1 MNYTHLSSVLLLASA
16 AFTSTA
22 DDNAQYSLETLH
34 VMSLNELLNLE
45 VISAS
50 RTKEKIIDAP
60 ANITVVTAQTIH
72 QRGYQN
78 LIDVLRDVP
87 GYDFANIED
96 SAGEYTTHSVNR
108 GLGGSPG
115 NVQLLIL
122 VDGVVQN
129 HIGFNWS
136 QPWGNQQIF
145 ADLKK
150 IEIIQGPGSASYG
163 ANAYSGVIHFI
174 TAANND
180 EVTDQFS
187 TLFDQNNLRTSSFVV
202 DTQLSELYLQA
213 SGRLSETDGDLGVA
227 RYDPAG
233 YFSAQPWPLTQTQ
246 DYANEQYLINSANP
260 NARQLQSAGF
270 NNQSKDWALR
280 GKATWQPLNKN
291 LGITRINLAFNK
303 WSQQQGLGSYVAGFE
318 YQTRAKSYQK
328 HHEAAHA
335 ALDVDYQINNNTQ
348 LTSKL
353 WYRENKQLPQTGFQ
367 YSYRF
372 VDLVKSYHSTNSQ
385 IGFEQQ
391 VQFDQI
397 DSNWLLGYRVQ
408 QSEKMDQ
415 VVSLGQ
421 YQSGQ
426 DASTH
431 SSWDSAAS
439 GLGLNQY
446 ANSGTREVDERAAYI
461 QYQANYQD
469 WFDYTLGLRYDHSDE
484 YGSTINPRL
493 ALIYNADRLV
503 ENIDWRIKFLYGQ
516 AFREPSIFELT
527 DEFRGNNH
535 LKPESINTYEIVSH
549 WVSNNDVYDASLKAA
564 VFYSQQ
570 KDVIT
575 LQAQDSESGSMF
587 INGKSDDTYGFSL
600 DSHWNISSQINAY
613 ANYQFTEGENNA
625 STLSLQHTAK
635 HKINW
640 GVSLDSFEQ
649 KLNINF
655 RMNHLL
661 SRATPPSN
669 RYFVGQAP
677 SVSLANLVVSWHGW
691 STSSVTITPQL
702 LINNLFDKQ
711 FLGVGRQDGSS
722 DINRYDPEY
731 NINPNGFAP
740 PYHPQPGRTIAANIK
755 VTF

>member
-1 MNYTHLSSVLLLASA
+1 MNYTHISSVLLLASCT
-16 AFTSTA
+16 FSSTA
-22 DDNAQYSLETLH
+22 DENTQYSLETLH

-60 ANITVVTAQTIH
+60 ANITVVTAKTIH

-87 GYDFANIED
+87 GFDFANIED

-174 TAANND
+174 TAASND

-187 TLFDQNNLRTSSFVV
+187 TLVGQNNLRTSSFVV
-202 DTQLSELYLQA
+202 DTQLGELYLQA
-213 SGRLSETDGDLGVA
+213 SGRLSETDGDSGLE

-233 YFSAQPWPLTQTQ
+233 YFSAQPWPLTQSQ
-246 DYANEQYLINSANP
+246 DYSNGQYVTNTPNP
-260 NARQLQSAGF
+260 FAGQLQPAGF

-280 GKATWQPLNKN
+280 GKATWQPLNQG
-291 LGITRINLAFNK
+291 LGVSRINLAFNK
-303 WSQQQGLGSYVAGFE
+303 WAQQQGLGSYVAGFE

-328 HHEAAHA
+328 HHEAAHI
-335 ALDVDYQINNNTQ
+335 ALDVDYQITHHAI

-372 VDLVKSYHSTNSQ
+372 VDLVKSYHSNNNQ

-391 VQFDQI
+391 VQLDHL
-397 DSNWLLGYRVQ
+397 DANWLFGYRVQ
-408 QSEKMDQ
+408 QSDKMNQ
-415 VVSLGQ
+415 ITSLGQ
-421 YQSGQ
+421 YQNGQ
-426 DASTH
+426 GASTQ
-431 SSWDSAAS
+431 SDWESATS

-446 ANSGTREVDERAAYI
+446 ANSGTSVVDEHAAYV
-461 QYQANYQD
+461 QYQNKYGQR
-469 WFDYTLGLRYDHSDE
+469 FNYTLGLRYDHSDE

-493 ALIYNADRLV
+493 ALIYNADSLV
-503 ENIDWRIKFLYGQ
+503 DNIDWRIKFLYGQ

-527 DEFRGNNH
+527 DEYRGNNH
-535 LKPESINTYEIVSH
+535 LKPESINTYEIVNH
-549 WVSNNDVYDASLKAA
+549 WVSNNDMFDASLKAS

-570 KDVIT
+570 EDVIT
-575 LQAQDSESGSMF
+575 LQAQDSEGGSVY

-600 DSHWNISSQINAY
+600 DSHWNISPQIQTY
-613 ANYQFTEGENNA
+613 ANYQFTEGENNS

-640 GVSLDSFEQ
+640 GVSVDSFEQ
-649 KLNINF
+649 NLNINF
-655 RMNHLL
+655 RVNHLL
-661 SRATPPSN
+661 SRAVPPSN
-669 RYFVGQAP
+669 RYFVEKAP
-677 SVSLANLVVSWHGW
+677 SVTLANLVVSWHGW
-691 STSSVTITPQL
+691 STSSVNITPQL

-722 DINRYDPEY
+722 DISSYDPEY
-731 NINPNGFAP
+731 NINPNGFTP

-755 VTF
+755 VSF